1 MNMTRKSRRPM
12 LNKAGSDII
21 KAKSNVLIPLAA
33 RISLRTRP
41 ILASRITRNR
51 VGDTKYF
58 SIIIL
63 VKCSRWK
70 CVYGEKLEREIG
82 MRTFKDF

>member
-12 LNKAGSDII
+12 LNNAGSDII

-41 ILASRITRNR
+41 ILANRITRNR
-51 VGDTKYF
+51 VGDTKNG
-58 SIIIL
+58 SMNISDHNNP
-63 VKCSRWK
+63 V
-70 CVYGEKLEREIG
+70 EKTSWCLC
-82 MRTFKDF
+82 